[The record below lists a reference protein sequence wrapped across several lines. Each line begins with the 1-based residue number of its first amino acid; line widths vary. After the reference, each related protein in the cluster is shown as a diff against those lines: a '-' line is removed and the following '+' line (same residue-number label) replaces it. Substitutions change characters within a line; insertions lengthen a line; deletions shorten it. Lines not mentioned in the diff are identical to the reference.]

1 MAHDSKPRQWWQTEK
16 KYGRTEARI
25 CLYFYYHRSIES
37 ELLNFLRFDSILGSE
52 TSLMNP
58 HVRLSVVWLVD
69 WSVGRS
75 AGWSLGLSVLTFEK
89 AYNFIISWVRPFM
102 FCIQL
107 SYDPKNHVCRSVCWA
122 FYTFISHICPSGKEY
137 ETVFFFCF

>member
-1 MAHDSKPRQWWQTEK
+1 MTDGK
-16 KYGRTEARI
+16 KVRTDGGQE
-25 CLYFYYHRSIES
+25 LFVPLLSIES
-37 ELLNFLRFDSILGSE
+37 ELFNFLRFDSILGSE

-89 AYNFIISWVRPFM
+89 AYNFIIS
-102 FCIQL
+102 
-107 SYDPKNHVCRSVCWA
+107 
-122 FYTFISHICPSGKEY
+122 
-137 ETVFFFCF
+137 

>member
-1 MAHDSKPRQWWQTEK
+1 MK
-16 KYGRTEARI
+16 KKDGRTEARS
-25 CLYFYYHRSIES
+25 CLCFSYHRSIES

-89 AYNFIISWVRPFM
+89 AYNFIIS
-102 FCIQL
+102 
-107 SYDPKNHVCRSVCWA
+107 
-122 FYTFISHICPSGKEY
+122 
-137 ETVFFFCF
+137 